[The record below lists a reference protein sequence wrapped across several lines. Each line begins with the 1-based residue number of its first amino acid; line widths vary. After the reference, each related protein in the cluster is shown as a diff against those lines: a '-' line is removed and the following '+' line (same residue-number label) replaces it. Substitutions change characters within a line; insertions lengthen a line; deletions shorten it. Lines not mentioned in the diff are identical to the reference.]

1 MHAPDQ
7 QETFTASPNR
17 LLCVRR
23 LFLDGK
29 VSGSSLCKNAEII
42 DVVMIVFDTEG
53 RFVNWC
59 MMNDFPIFVSFDCQV
74 ILILRLP
81 VFSMSSD
88 LW

>member
-7 QETFTASPNR
+7 QETFTASSNR
-17 LLCVRR
+17 LLCVKR

-59 MMNDFPIFVSFDCQV
+59 MMNDSQFSSH
-74 ILILRLP
+74 LI
-81 VFSMSSD
+81 VK
-88 LW
+88 